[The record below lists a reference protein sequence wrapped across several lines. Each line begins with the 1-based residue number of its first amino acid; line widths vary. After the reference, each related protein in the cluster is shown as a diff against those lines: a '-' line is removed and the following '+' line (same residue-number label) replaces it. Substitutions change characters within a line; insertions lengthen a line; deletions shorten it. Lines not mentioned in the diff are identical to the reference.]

1 MTSTSA
7 VCERRKRMLNAGS
20 VAEIVPL
27 WSAIA
32 VTGTD
37 PEASALTV
45 AVVAVAVAAPRW
57 MLTRPTGDEPLL
69 SASAITASQPWQ
81 RICSRAIEVVFLL
94 HHAGSGNGKETET
107 EIVSETATVSETVSV
122 SASVIVVE
130 RETLIDPLAVAVM
143 TIPTTTAS
151 GEFARRIV
159 RGSIAAARSVEVRMM
174 SCPTGMRDLQEP
186 DDAVRMKMIRDDA
199 IHATPSASVGRR
211 AQNAP
216 LYVRLLARRRL
227 SPNLHLEISDRGARK
242 VRLRRKIDGVAIFR
256 DRETTST
263 S

>member
-1 MTSTSA
+1 
-7 VCERRKRMLNAGS
+7 
-20 VAEIVPL
+20 
-27 WSAIA
+27 
-32 VTGTD
+32 
-37 PEASALTV
+37 
-45 AVVAVAVAAPRW
+45 

-107 EIVSETATVSETVSV
+107 EIVSETATVSV

-186 DDAVRMKMIRDDA
+186 D
-199 IHATPSASVGRR
+199 
-211 AQNAP
+211 
-216 LYVRLLARRRL
+216 
-227 SPNLHLEISDRGARK
+227 
-242 VRLRRKIDGVAIFR
+242 
-256 DRETTST
+256 
-263 S
+263 